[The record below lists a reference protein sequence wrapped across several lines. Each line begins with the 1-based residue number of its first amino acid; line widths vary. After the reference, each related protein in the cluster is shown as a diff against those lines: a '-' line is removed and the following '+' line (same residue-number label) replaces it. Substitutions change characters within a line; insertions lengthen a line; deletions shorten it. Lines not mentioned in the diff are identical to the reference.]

1 MDTSLGVYFPE
12 GGMRT
17 IAESMADAFTEAG
30 GILHLGRTVERLEVS
45 DRRVHTVHTRDGERF
60 DCDAAVLTPD
70 MAVTDSLLR
79 PHTRLRPRPVRTS
92 PSAVVIHGTV
102 SSAVADEWPAQRHH
116 MIDFG
121 EAWKR
126 TFAEITARRG
136 RGRLMSDP
144 SLLVTRPAQT
154 DPSLAFSR
162 DGRIREPLSVLAPCP
177 NLDSASLDWSTLGPP
192 YVREIILTLQERGY
206 TGLVE
211 GFEIDHVDTPADL
224 AREGHGRG

>member
-1 MDTSLGVYFPE
+1 MDADFDSPLGLVNSRDAVKDLSRLVALGGFGKLGGQVDRKIRDPRLRRIFTFQALYAGVAPSRALAVYGAIAHMDTSLGVYFPE

-30 GILHLGRTVERLEVS
+30 GILHLGPHCRTPRGERTA
-45 DRRVHTVHTRDGERF
+45 RAQPFTTRDGERV

-126 TFAEITARRG
+126 TFAEITAR
-136 RGRLMSDP
+136 P
-144 SLLVTRPAQT
+144 RPRAT
-154 DPSLAFSR
+154 D
-162 DGRIREPLSVLAPCP
+162 E
-177 NLDSASLDWSTLGPP
+177 
-192 YVREIILTLQERGY
+192 
-206 TGLVE
+206 
-211 GFEIDHVDTPADL
+211 
-224 AREGHGRG
+224 